1 MDIKEIRKLLD
12 PQFGYWA
19 KSTGELLYAHHFTV
33 WSIFK
38 KLSKYV
44 PSLDEKEKYLLEIAC
59 LLHDIGKMK
68 EEIQFALRKGKKL
81 PYPHKL
87 TSPQDIEFYL
97 RKINGE
103 VKLDKKDIEKLTDI
117 IRTHHNVSEKDLSE
131 INTSGVEFSTRLL
144 RTADHIASMER
155 ISYDTIIKLKRIYEN
170 KLEFTVVEYSRFS
183 SPTANLIVNK
193 IVRHYKEKEWE
204 PICFLENGIVFIGKI
219 SSSLPSKD
227 DIVKDILSEIITQT
241 IKRQSFQRRVDR
253 EQLVLLSK
261 ESPEKFL
268 EIHKDSLKN
277 VLNEIDRGFIFLKLW
292 KEIASIVPMIGN
304 RLNSSIFEL
313 LRLAC
318 GSSGKCKTEAK
329 RKYKEIFN
337 EIPPDKDILSFV
349 FNKIK
354 IKDIIPSI
362 SFLEININEDTL
374 LRNLTAKELFM
385 LLESLTQKVKEH
397 KEGDVKKLLE
407 ELEKYL
413 SSLLSMEE
421 ETDFEKIAKEIFEK
435 YKVYKKISLAE
446 KGCCERCGCPV
457 AFKMQPTLNISEAY
471 RKSQAFS
478 QIKSKYAYRSICPF
492 CAYDNFVLREGI
504 KNKNKVKVFLRLQ
517 TKTSDL
523 FVNHDEIKRLVNV
536 ILNGIKNPRNII
548 KFKEK
553 GNLHN
558 LPFPERI
565 EIPVGKGD
573 DNLERKMLI
582 TDNGLL
588 IYLDDIKENEFSPKD
603 MKAKYEP
610 LYHIMQLLGFKVA
623 IGTEEQEG
631 LFGEKIET
639 NEENYYKSLATVLL
653 AKIHEKKQRKYIFAR
668 SLLEKSPS
676 VTIRI
681 IGESSE
687 NKKRT
692 RLPEGLIKCLFKSL
706 VKTKIVIARR

>member
-1 MDIKEIRKLLD
+1 MDIKEVRKLLD
-12 PQFGYWA
+12 SQFGYWA

-44 PSLDEKEKYLLEIAC
+44 PSLDEKEKYLLEISC

-87 TSPQDIEFYL
+87 TSSQDIEFYL

-117 IRTHHNVSEKDLSE
+117 IRTHHSISEKDLSE
-131 INTSGVEFSTRLL
+131 INTGGVEFSTRLL

-170 KLEFTVVEYSRFS
+170 KLEFTVVEYSRFP
-183 SPTANLIVNK
+183 SPTANLMVSK

-204 PICFLENGIVFIGKI
+204 PICFPENGIIFIGKI

-227 DIVKDILSEIITQT
+227 DIVKDILSEIIAQ
-241 IKRQSFQRRVDR
+241 IMKRQSFQMRVDR

-261 ESPEKFL
+261 ELPRKFL
-268 EIHKDSLKN
+268 EAHKDFLKN
-277 VLNEIDRGFIFLKLW
+277 ALSKIDRGFIFLKLW
-292 KEIASIVPMIGN
+292 KEIASLVPMIAN
-304 RLNSSIFEL
+304 RLNSPIFEL
-313 LRLAC
+313 LRLTC
-318 GSSGKCKTEAK
+318 GSSGRCKTEAK
-329 RKYKEIFN
+329 RKYKEIFG
-337 EIPPDKDILSFV
+337 EIPPDSNRDIFPLV
-349 FNKIK
+349 FGKIK
-354 IKDIIPSI
+354 IKDIIPPR
-362 SFLEININEDTL
+362 SFLEIDINEGIP
-374 LRNLTAKELFM
+374 LRNLKAKELLG
-385 LLESLTQKVKEH
+385 LLESLTQKVESH
-397 KEGDVKKLLE
+397 KESAVKRLLKE
-407 ELEKYL
+407 YL

-421 ETDFEKIAKEIFEK
+421 EINFEKIAKEIFEK
-435 YKVYKKISLAE
+435 YKIYKKTSLAE
-446 KGCCERCGCPV
+446 KGCCERCGCSV
-457 AFKMQPTLNISEAY
+457 AFKMHPTLNISEAY

-504 KNKNKVKVFLRLQ
+504 KNKNRVRVFLRLQ

-553 GNLHN
+553 ETLYN
-558 LPFPERI
+558 LPFPEKI
-565 EIPVGKGD
+565 EIPGGKENN
-573 DNLERKMLI
+573 NLERKMLI

-588 IYLDDIKENEFSPKD
+588 MLLGDIKDKDFSPKD
-603 MKAKYEP
+603 MKAQYEP

-653 AKIHEKKQRKYIFAR
+653 ANIYEKKQKKYIFAR
-668 SLLEKSPS
+668 NLLEKSPS

-692 RLPEGLIKCLFKSL
+692 HLLEGLIKCLFKSL